1 MHTVPTTEYMM
12 EKNSLKALKMLW
24 FNLVLGLKI
33 FKQFSFCVPFFHLQ
47 ILRKGYKVSY
57 EQSKTTTVHRY
68 TYSDTYISK
77 VTLLHYVIK
86 RKDHNREGL
95 MLDCKQKVSIVNS
108 PLHSSIKQ
116 HNCV

>member
-12 EKNSLKALKMLW
+12 EKNSLKALKMLG

-33 FKQFSFCVPFFHLQ
+33 FKQFSFCVP
-47 ILRKGYKVSY
+47 Y
-57 EQSKTTTVHRY
+57 EQSKTTTVYRY

-86 RKDHNREGL
+86 RKDHNRKGL